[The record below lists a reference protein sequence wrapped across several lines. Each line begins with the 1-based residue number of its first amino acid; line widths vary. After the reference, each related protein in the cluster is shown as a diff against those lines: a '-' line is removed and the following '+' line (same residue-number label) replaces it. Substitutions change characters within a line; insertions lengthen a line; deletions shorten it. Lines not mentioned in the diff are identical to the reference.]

1 MNNVLLVEVVKS
13 ADNLSENSC
22 SFACL
27 YLADL
32 VEVVE
37 ESSTAEILQNEAN
50 VIFFFKKSV
59 KFDDVRMIQL
69 GVQFY
74 FFDEPVNHIEF
85 DKVFF

>member
-37 ESSTAEILQNEAN
+37 ESSTAEILKNKAN
-50 VIFFFKKSV
+50 VVFLFKKYV
-59 KFDDVRMIQL
+59 IFDDV
-69 GVQFY
+69 GV
-74 FFDEPVNHIEF
+74 I
-85 DKVFF
+85 KL